1 MSFFQ
6 QYFLAKGGVL
16 DFDFP
21 FFIYTFGPGLLP
33 SIRFGCN
40 TTFILSQFLDHNET
54 ITFFQ
59 IAEVRTSGDKSKF
72 VDERIERGRFLFYWF
87 TSTIIATSTSTSGTI
102 TFTVGACTPSG
113 FAFSTCTG

>member
-1 MSFFQ
+1 MEFEILLKLISGDCVLFSVLSKLVHFF
-6 QYFLAKGGVL
+6 
-16 DFDFP
+16 
-21 FFIYTFGPGLLP
+21 YTLNLN
-33 SIRFGCN
+33 I
-40 TTFILSQFLDHNET
+40 
-54 ITFFQ
+54 FFQ